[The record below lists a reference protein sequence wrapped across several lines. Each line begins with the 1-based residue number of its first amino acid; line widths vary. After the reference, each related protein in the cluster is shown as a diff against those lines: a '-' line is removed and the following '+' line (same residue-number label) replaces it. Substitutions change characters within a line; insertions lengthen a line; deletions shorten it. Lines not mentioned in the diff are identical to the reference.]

1 MKEFH
6 SMLIYGFFFA
16 SLCIFVRIERF
27 SIECRYKNAEVI
39 STANQKKERKMP
51 LNGTTEKSK

>member
-1 MKEFH
+1 M
-6 SMLIYGFFFA
+6 GFFFA
-16 SLCIFVRIERF
+16 SLMYLCALERF

>member
-1 MKEFH
+1 
-6 SMLIYGFFFA
+6 MLIYGVFF
-16 SLCIFVRIERF
+16 LRVWCIFVRIERF

>member
-1 MKEFH
+1 
-6 SMLIYGFFFA
+6 MLIYGFFF
-16 SLCIFVRIERF
+16 LRVWCILRIERF

-51 LNGTTEKSK
+51 LNGTAEKSK